1 MATEIYIG
9 ATKADYNESVNV
21 EFSCSDFREF
31 NSGNNNTSYTIQ
43 LPLTALNKSLLKF
56 SNNLS
61 SLDEITDTGIISV
74 NGTEIIRGKITV
86 ILFSKIYAS
95 ILIEKDSWI
104 NRVQNGNLKDLDFSA
119 LIEDYTAANM
129 ITSWA
134 ASPGAFIRYPMVN
147 YGKRFGIGSDWI
159 PNDFLPWFNLY
170 SIIEKILYPI
180 SIESD
185 FLTDTYF
192 KSLYLRFN
200 ESIKDADFL
209 TDKAFSASPTNYTD
223 NYASNN
229 FAVLSYA
236 KDPVVITKEAA
247 DEASAFNTGTYK
259 WTCPESGTYKFRFTA
274 NGRIF
279 RKSNTVSNFSRTV
292 AINSNSGILVTDT
305 NTSIPAPASTTWQ
318 QIVETDYIYLASGD
332 TVWAKA
338 SNSVTWTA
346 LPADNPEIYLH
357 QTSVLEVIPMS
368 DINLHIGINYPIN
381 ATDWMPDIKQLDLLS
396 AVKSLFN
403 LRFFYDQWR
412 NKMIIEP
419 FGTFI
424 TSNIKDISS
433 SIDFTDIS
441 VQNIAGEYTS
451 LNRIEYLSDENDK
464 ALSNYNLTNKST
476 YGRKEI
482 ELSSVYS
489 KIGIT
494 TNANGL
500 FSNFI
505 TALPQSG
512 LGYPKQVMPMIY
524 KDYQDDTYVKT
535 VTVTV
540 TGASGTGYVIIE
552 GNSYA
557 LSFASSIATTLSNWL
572 SSFSTAL
579 SLLGIRAYVTPETIV
594 LTKELSGIP
603 MGQVS
608 FVEGS
613 GLSGSVVQNQDTK
626 KLFPTERIESCNI
639 KIGKWE
645 GLQSG
650 TGWTFAGTSKTQYPL
665 MTDVDIEDIY
675 SDYFQK
681 FFHFI
686 DSGKIVTL
694 SGPVRLTDLMEFSTV
709 LNDSEQEGFR
719 TLYKFQYQGEYHLGI
734 LNKYTTDGITAKY
747 ELLIVK

>member
-1 MATEIYIG
+1 
-9 ATKADYNESVNV
+9 
-21 EFSCSDFREF
+21 
-31 NSGNNNTSYTIQ
+31 
-43 LPLTALNKSLLKF
+43 
-56 SNNLS
+56 
-61 SLDEITDTGIISV
+61 
-74 NGTEIIRGKITV
+74 
-86 ILFSKIYAS
+86 
-95 ILIEKDSWI
+95 
-104 NRVQNGNLKDLDFSA
+104 
-119 LIEDYTAANM
+119 
-129 ITSWA
+129 
-134 ASPGAFIRYPMVN
+134 
-147 YGKRFGIGSDWI
+147 
-159 PNDFLPWFNLY
+159 
-170 SIIEKILYPI
+170 
-180 SIESD
+180 
-185 FLTDTYF
+185 
-192 KSLYLRFN
+192 
-200 ESIKDADFL
+200 
-209 TDKAFSASPTNYTD
+209 
-223 NYASNN
+223 
-229 FAVLSYA
+229 
-236 KDPVVITKEAA
+236 
-247 DEASAFNTGTYK
+247 
-259 WTCPESGTYKFRFTA
+259 
-274 NGRIF
+274 
-279 RKSNTVSNFSRTV
+279 
-292 AINSNSGILVTDT
+292 
-305 NTSIPAPASTTWQ
+305 
-318 QIVETDYIYLASGD
+318 
-332 TVWAKA
+332 
-338 SNSVTWTA
+338 
-346 LPADNPEIYLH
+346 
-357 QTSVLEVIPMS
+357 
-368 DINLHIGINYPIN
+368 
-381 ATDWMPDIKQLDLLS
+381 
-396 AVKSLFN
+396 
-403 LRFFYDQWR
+403 
-412 NKMIIEP
+412 
-419 FGTFI
+419 
-424 TSNIKDISS
+424 
-433 SIDFTDIS
+433 
-441 VQNIAGEYTS
+441 
-451 LNRIEYLSDENDK
+451 
-464 ALSNYNLTNKST
+464 
-476 YGRKEI
+476 
-482 ELSSVYS
+482 
-489 KIGIT
+489 
-494 TNANGL
+494 
-500 FSNFI
+500 
-505 TALPQSG
+505 
-512 LGYPKQVMPMIY
+512 MIY